1 MELLLSELDRQQLCD
16 FIRVECA
23 NDRHFQQRFLAL
35 GNGILPSFKPA
46 DYRARIMDVIE
57 DFGDRHG
64 FVEYNKTSRLN
75 RAICEIIDEADM
87 AIYNDQ
93 WDVAQAILDGV
104 ATSGEDILYCGDDSA
119 GDLGDILNYC
129 FQKWHILSSDELL
142 PEAKK
147 SELFELCLT
156 HFSEGCLKE
165 FDWWWD
171 WIQMSIQLA
180 DDEEKLERI
189 IQELDKVINIKG
201 DEWGVNYNRQVAQR
215 YKLEVMSRR
224 GTPGEQLEFMYEN
237 VGNPDFRRRL
247 LQIAWDK
254 GDYKE
259 VLRLAVDGA
268 AYDSDYAG
276 LVNDWRK
283 WELKVYRQIQ
293 DCAGSLRLYQYF
305 FFNGGRFGEEA
316 YSMEN
321 MYSQMKS
328 IVPKEEWKD
337 FVVTLLKEAA
347 SSRSYFR
354 MLFIYSQEKMWD
366 RYMGYLRKSPAINEL
381 DEAPEEVWELY
392 KDELVQLYA
401 ACVRSFFKR
410 ASSRNAYCEGVS
422 LLRKLINYGGRTEV
436 DSIIQDQKN
445 RTPRRPAL
453 IDELS
458 KLEKELLNYSSR
470 HYVQKEEQASVRGGS
485 LF

>member
-1 MELLLSELDRQQLCD
+1 MNRKELNDIELLLSELDRQQLCD

-23 NDRHFQQRFLAL
+23 NDRYLQERFLAL
-35 GNGILPSFKPA
+35 GSGILPSPKSG
-46 DYRARIMDVIE
+46 DYHARIMDVIE

-129 FQKWHILSSDELL
+129 FQKWHALSTDELL
-142 PEAKK
+142 PAAKK

-156 HFSEGCLKE
+156 HFAEGCLKD

-171 WIQMSIQLA
+171 WIQMSILLA
-180 DDEEKLERI
+180 DDEEKHERI
-189 IQELDKVINIKG
+189 IQELDKVINVKG
-201 DEWGVNYNRQVAQR
+201 DEWGINYNRQVAQR
-215 YKLEVMSRR
+215 HKLEIMSRR
-224 GTPGEQLEFMYEN
+224 GTPEEQLKFMYEN

-247 LQIAWDK
+247 LEIAWNK

-259 VLRLAVDGA
+259 VLRLAVDGVTH
-268 AYDSDYAG
+268 DSNYAG
-276 LVNDWRK
+276 LINDWRK
-283 WELKVYRQIQ
+283 WELKVYLQTH
-293 DCAGSLRLYQYF
+293 DYAGSIRLYQYF

-328 IVPKEEWKD
+328 IVMEEEWKD
-337 FVVTLLKEAA
+337 FVVKLLKEAA
-347 SSRSYFR
+347 SSRSYYR

-366 RYMGYLRKSPAINEL
+366 KYMDYLRKSLAIHEL
-381 DEAPEEVWELY
+381 DDAPKDVWELY
-392 KDELVQLYA
+392 KDELVQLYE
-401 ACVRSFFKR
+401 ACVKSFFKR
-410 ASSRNAYCEGVS
+410 ASNRNAYCEGVS

-436 DSIIQDQKN
+436 DKIIKEQKN

-458 KLEKELLNYSSR
+458 KLEKEL
-470 HYVQKEEQASVRGGS
+470 
-485 LF
+485 

>member
-1 MELLLSELDRQQLCD
+1 MKRKGVNDIELLLSELDKQQLCD

-23 NDRHFQQRFLAL
+23 NDRHFQQRFLSL
-35 GNGILPSFKPA
+35 GTGFLTSPKFS
-46 DYRARIMDVIE
+46 DYHARIMDVIE
-57 DFGDRHG
+57 EFGDRHG
-64 FVEYNKTSRLN
+64 YVEYSKTFRLN
-75 RAICEIIDEADM
+75 RAICQIIDEADV
-87 AIYNDQ
+87 AIQNYQ
-93 WDVAQAILDGV
+93 WDVAQVILDSI

-119 GDLGDILNYC
+119 GELGDILHYC
-129 FQKWHILSSDELL
+129 FQKWHELSSDELL
-142 PEAKK
+142 PEGKK
-147 SELFELCLT
+147 SELFELSLT
-156 HFSEGCLKE
+156 HFAEGCLKE

-171 WIQMSIQLA
+171 WIQMAIQLA
-180 DDEEKLERI
+180 DDEEKQGRI

-215 YKLEVMSRR
+215 HKLEIMSKR
-224 GTPGEQLEFMYEN
+224 GTPEEQFKFMYEN

-259 VLRLAVDGA
+259 VLRLAVDGVTH
-268 AYDSDYAG
+268 DSDYAG

-283 WELKVYRQIQ
+283 WELKVYRQTQ
-293 DCAGSLRLYQYF
+293 DYDGSLRLYQYF

-321 MYSQMKS
+321 IYGQMKS
-328 IVPKEEWKD
+328 IVLEDEWND
-337 FVVTLLKEAA
+337 FVETLIKDAA
-347 SSRSYFR
+347 NSRSYFR

-366 RYMGYLRKSPAINEL
+366 RYRDYLRKSPVIHEL
-381 DEAPEEVWELY
+381 DDAPEEVWELY
-392 KDELVQLYA
+392 KDELIQLYA
-401 ACVRSFFKR
+401 ACVKSFFKR
-410 ASSRNAYCEGVS
+410 ASNRNAYCEGVS

-436 DSIIQDQKN
+436 DKIIKEQKN

-458 KLEKELLNYSSR
+458 KLEKEL
-470 HYVQKEEQASVRGGS
+470 
-485 LF
+485 